1 MKKLIII
8 GASGH
13 GKVVAEIAAL
23 NGYDDIQFL
32 DERYPE
38 LSRHFGYPVI
48 GKTELLNSLK
58 NADIRI
64 FCAIG
69 DNKVRERVVFSVP
82 KNLKFATLIHPR
94 AIISSTAKIDE
105 GSVIMGGAIINADTA
120 VGAHVIINTGAT
132 IDHDCEIGRFSH
144 ISPGANLAGGT
155 QVGLGAW
162 MGIGSCTR
170 QLIKIG
176 QYAVVGAGAV
186 VVSHVT
192 ADTTVFGNPARDKT
206 NPNL

>member
-23 NGYDDIQFL
+23 NGYDDIEFY
-32 DERYPE
+32 DDRYPE
-38 LSRHFGYPVI
+38 VSQHFGYPVV
-48 GKTELLNSLK
+48 GKTEQLHSLK
-58 NADIRI
+58 NDDIRI

-69 DNKVRERVVFSVP
+69 DNKTRKRVVASVP
-82 KNLKFATLIHPR
+82 RNLKFAILVHPQ
-94 AIISSTAKIDE
+94 AIISPTAKIDE
-105 GSVIMGGAIINADTA
+105 GTVIMAGAIINADTN
-120 VGAHVIINTGAT
+120 VGTHVIINTGAT

-155 QVGLGAW
+155 QVGRGAW

-186 VVSHVT
+186 VVSHV
-192 ADTTVFGNPARDKT
+192 AENTTVVGNPARDKT